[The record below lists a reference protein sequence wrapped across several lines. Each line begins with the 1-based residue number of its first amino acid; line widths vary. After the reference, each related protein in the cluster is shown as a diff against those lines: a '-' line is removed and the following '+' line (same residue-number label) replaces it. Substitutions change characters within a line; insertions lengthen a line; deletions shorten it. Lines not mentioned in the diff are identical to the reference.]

1 MLAFTI
7 DNYEVHKYD
16 VETDSNYNVGI
27 SVYSENDLK
36 FGFHEKQGV
45 KDTEVL
51 EAVLNGIKRYE
62 KSLKA
67 KTLEEF
73 LNI

>member
-1 MLAFTI
+1 MLIYKI

-16 VETDSNYNVGI
+16 VKTDSNYNVGI
-27 SVYSENDLK
+27 AVYKDYEQK

-45 KDTEVL
+45 KDVEVL
-51 EAVLNGIKRYE
+51 EAVLSGIKRYE
-62 KSLKA
+62 KGLKA
-67 KTLEEF
+67 ETLEEF

>member
-1 MLAFTI
+1 MLIYKI

-16 VETDSNYNVGI
+16 IDTNSNYNVGI
-27 SVYSENDLK
+27 SVYKDGDNK
-36 FGFHEKQGV
+36 FGFHEKQGI
-45 KDTEVL
+45 KDVELL
-51 EAVLNGIKRYE
+51 EAVLSGIKRYE
-62 KSLKA
+62 KGLKA

>member
-1 MLAFTI
+1 MLIYKI

-16 VETDSNYNVGI
+16 VKTDSNYNVGI

-45 KDTEVL
+45 KDVEVL
-51 EAVLNGIKRYE
+51 EAVLSGIKRYE
-62 KSLKA
+62 KGLKA